1 MTNRVQAGVDWRGI
15 LLIAAA
21 AAVAFGVAL
30 GGDFVFDDVHS
41 VRDNVAL
48 RSLSNIPAFFT
59 DVDLF
64 SSLDCR
70 LYRPVLL
77 TSFAIDAACGGME
90 AWPFKLTNLLLHMLA
105 AVSIASIAR
114 CLGVDRQRAILG
126 ACLFAVHPMVSEA
139 VNTVSGRSN
148 VLMVVGLLLAVRCH
162 LAVLS
167 GVAWAS
173 LGTLACGAISM
184 GSKEPGMILPVLLVI
199 IEFLYWSKRSGDPG
213 RSTPQLWWG
222 VALRILPV
230 VALVIG
236 YVLVRAHHLGAAS
249 FAVNQWQGSGV
260 DSGFTRGMSTQLA
273 WMALLLP
280 DTLRMMVV
288 PVGMTMDPVIPYHA
302 GLASP
307 SVWLGML
314 LLAGITVF
322 GLRAP
327 VRHPLRV
334 LGVCLAW
341 GCAMPW
347 VLKPLNHPYL
357 EHRLYGVV
365 AGLAMVVIAIL
376 PRFESGILM
385 RRMRVPA
392 AVALL
397 LLALISASR
406 SLDFSSPRQLWTV
419 ELSRNPES
427 KIAMAGMSVLLI
439 EQGRFGEARP
449 YLKDL
454 VRAYPKRRDARMN
467 LAEAELQMRAEG
479 DPANAVLQA
488 RYLVEHWAQNPFYR
502 LLLSRALAALGDRTG
517 DTSHFDAAVA
527 QAMYCLEIAA
537 PKALVY
543 RTAAGA
549 RRLQGEP
556 LAALAI
562 LDSSLVRGLDHSSV
576 LLDRSQILKD
586 LGRYQEAR
594 RDLARAR
601 QRDPFN
607 PRVLAALRELGA
619 TPAIPR

>member
-1 MTNRVQAGVDWRGI
+1 MRHGHQVGVDWWGI

-21 AAVAFGVAL
+21 AVVAYGAAL
-30 GGDFVFDDVHS
+30 GGDFVFDDLHS
-41 VRDNVAL
+41 VRDNAAL
-48 RSLSNIPAFFT
+48 RSLSNIPAFFV

-77 TSFAIDAACGGME
+77 TSFAIDSALGGMA
-90 AWPFKLTNLLLHMLA
+90 AWPFKLTNLLLHILA

-114 CLGVDRQRAILG
+114 CLGVDRRRAIFG

-167 GVAWAS
+167 GLRWAF
-173 LGTLACGAISM
+173 LGTLACGVISM

-199 IEFLYWSKRSGDPG
+199 IEFLYRNRSGDSD
-213 RSTPQLWWG
+213 RSMPHAWWPMT
-222 VALRILPV
+222 VRVLPV

-236 YVLVRAHHLGAAS
+236 YVLVRAHFLGAGS
-249 FAVNQWQGSGV
+249 FAVNQWHGSGV
-260 DSGFTRGMSTQLA
+260 ESGFTRGMSTQLA
-273 WMALLLP
+273 MMALLLP
-280 DTLRMMVV
+280 DTLRMMVM
-288 PVGMTMDPVIPYHA
+288 PFGMTMDPVIPYHV

-307 SVWLGML
+307 WVWSGL
-314 LLAGITVF
+314 LVLVAATVW

-327 VRHPLRV
+327 MRHPVRF

-365 AGLAMVVIAIL
+365 AGLVMVVIAIV
-376 PRFESGILM
+376 PRLETGTLI
-385 RRMRVPA
+385 RRMRMPA
-392 AVALL
+392 TLALL
-397 LLALISASR
+397 LLAWISASR
-406 SLDFSSPRQLWTV
+406 SLDFRSPEQLWTA
-419 ELSRNPES
+419 ELARNPES
-427 KIAMAGMSVLLI
+427 KIAMAGMSVCLI
-439 EQGRFGEARP
+439 EQQRFAQARP
-449 YLKDL
+449 YLEEL
-454 VRAYPKRRDARMN
+454 VKTYPNRRDARLN
-467 LAEAELQMRAEG
+467 LAEVELQMGADG
-479 DPANAVLQA
+479 DPAKAVLQA
-488 RYLVEHWAQNPFYR
+488 RYLVEHWTQNPFYR

-517 DTSHFDAAVA
+517 DADHFHAAVSA
-527 QAMYCLEIAA
+527 AMYCLEIAA

-543 RTAAGA
+543 RTAASA

-562 LDSSLVRGLDHSSV
+562 LDSSVARGLDHASV
-576 LLDRSQILKD
+576 LLDRSQILRD
-586 LGRYQEAR
+586 LGRYPEAR
-594 RDLARAR
+594 RDLMRAR
-601 QRDPFN
+601 QGDPFN
-607 PRVLAALRELGA
+607 PRVLATLRQLDA